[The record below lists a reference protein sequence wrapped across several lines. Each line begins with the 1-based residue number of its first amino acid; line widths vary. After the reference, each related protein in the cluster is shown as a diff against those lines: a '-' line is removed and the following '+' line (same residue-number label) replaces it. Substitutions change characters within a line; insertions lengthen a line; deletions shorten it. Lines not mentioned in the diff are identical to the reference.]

1 MLGICRV
8 WSHIEMRRIPLQF
21 GFTVSVGFLIVPTD
35 SRVMQRFMPLIDFQV
50 SQVSAEAASQPPKK
64 SMLAFNREQRD
75 LCP

>member
-1 MLGICRV
+1 MDYI
-8 WSHIEMRRIPLQF
+8 
-21 GFTVSVGFLIVPTD
+21 SVGFLIVRTD
-35 SRVMQRFMPLIDFQV
+35 SRVMQRFMPLVDFQV

>member
-1 MLGICRV
+1 VLGICRV
-8 WSHIEMRRIPLQF
+8 WAHIEMRRIPPQY

-50 SQVSAEAASQPPKK
+50 SAEPASQPPKK